1 MASWLLT
8 AWIMVVGLRFVVFC
22 FVIVLVV
29 CWVWM

>member
-8 AWIMVVGLRFVVFC
+8 AWIMVVGLHFVVFW
-22 FVIVLVV
+22 FVILLVV